1 MAVAKLAEQLLPVP
15 EITGSNVPFLLNS
28 LEKSIPK
35 TELDKKRP
43 GIAYLIVIYKIS
55 LSCDV
60 MSKERH
66 LEPSI
71 ASSFFR
77 LRQNFLAREILTFQ
91 RSILKTD

>member
-1 MAVAKLAEQLLPVP
+1 MLPVP

-43 GIAYLIVIYKIS
+43 GTGYLIVIYKIS
-55 LSCDV
+55 LSCDA

-71 ASSFFR
+71 ASFFH
-77 LRQNFLAREILTFQ
+77 F
-91 RSILKTD
+91 SD